1 MRTLFLAA
9 AFCAILPVVASAQID
24 QPQNLHRSETDG
36 STEGGWV
43 VQIPSGSSDYFNVRY
58 PAPTGP
64 TTYVG
69 MGAAVY
75 DFGSA
80 STYPV
85 MGLYNQNF
93 GLDPTGFTP
102 DLSSPLTTATSPAVN
117 GGLLNDWQDVAM
129 PAVVVS
135 TEFQCVVQFPPG
147 DPGLLGIGGD
157 TDTSERGGNGAPGLP
172 DPWDASAFT
181 TNGYAAAAAFFG
193 GADWGQNA
201 ISNPT
206 PFSGTNGSVG
216 KLRATVDNAQL
227 TGDFTKIRVIA
238 GDQMG
243 VAFFMNEFGGGGSG
257 TSHAFLLFISF
268 LGAPILPV
276 GSPIFVFNDAGS
288 WRYVRAGIAWPTGAG
303 GITVN
308 FVAASG
314 KVGHIG
320 SVGISNEITISSLD
334 DPNNSFGFWDDCSYE
349 TGWVVQIPS
358 LTSDYFCVKYGSPA
372 GAISGD
378 LSVAV
383 MDFGGTVTSYPSS
396 GLAPPNLGLDAS
408 GLTPNLATP
417 YSSFPFFFPPLTFVT
432 SCINLITNAGPG
444 FDPSGGVNSFI
455 QFPPLD
461 PGLVGVGGDTNSSPN
476 PANNGWTLNG
486 FSTAA
491 NQFSVNWGIRT
502 N

>member
-1 MRTLFLAA
+1 MRRFLLAA
-9 AFCAILPVVASAQID
+9 ASVALLPVVASAQQRPEFIH
-24 QPQNLHRSETDG
+24 NTKTDG

-58 PAPTGP
+58 DIPNTSYSG
-64 TTYVG
+64 VHIS
-69 MGAAVY
+69 MY
-75 DFGSA
+75 DFGTA
-80 STYPV
+80 TTYPSI
-85 MGLYNQNF
+85 GIWGTDF

-102 DLSSPLTTATSPAVN
+102 DPSVVYTQATNVPG
-117 GGLLNDWQDVAM
+117 GGLLNDYHDIDT
-129 PAVVVS
+129 PDVVVPAG
-135 TEFQCVVQFPPG
+135 TAQCVVQFPPG
-147 DPGLLGIGGD
+147 DAGLLGVGGD
-157 TDTSERGGNGAPGLP
+157 TDVIERGGNSGPGAP
-172 DPWDASAFT
+172 DPFDSSAFT
-181 TNGYAAAAAFFG
+181 TNGYAAAAAVFG
-193 GADWGQNA
+193 GGDWGLGGLRIPN
-201 ISNPT
+201 
-206 PFSGTNGSVG
+206 FVGVSGI
-216 KLRATVDNAQL
+216 LRATVNNAQL
-227 TGDFTKIRVIA
+227 TGDFLKIRVLA
-238 GDQMG
+238 GDDMG
-243 VAFFMNEFGGGGSG
+243 IAFYMPEFAAG
-257 TSHAFLLFISF
+257 TGQHLFLLFISF

-276 GSPIFVFNDAGS
+276 GGLIPANLDGGTY
-288 WRYVRAGIAWPTGAG
+288 RYQRLGIPWPTGAG

-314 KVGHIG
+314 RNGALG

-334 DPNNSFGFWDDCSYE
+334 DPNNAFGSWDDCSYE

-417 YSSFPFFFPPLTFVT
+417 YSSFPFPFPPLTFVT
-432 SCINLITNAGPG
+432 TCGNMVTNAGPG

-455 QFPPLD
+455 QFPPND
-461 PGLVGVGGDTNSSPN
+461 PGLVGVGGDTNGSPN

-491 NQFSVNWGIRT
+491 NQFSVNWGFRT